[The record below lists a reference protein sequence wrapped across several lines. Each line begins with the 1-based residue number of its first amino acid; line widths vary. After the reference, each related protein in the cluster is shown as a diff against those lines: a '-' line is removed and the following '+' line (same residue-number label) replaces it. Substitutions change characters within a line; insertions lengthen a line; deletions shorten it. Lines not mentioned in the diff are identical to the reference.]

1 MSYLIDG
8 NNLMAQQAGWQR
20 DKPAARRRLLDELA
34 EFVRSKRVSLSV
46 VFDGAPEKFFADG
59 SSYRGVSVFYARAG
73 ADADARI
80 KEMVEA
86 SRERRTL
93 HVITSDRALGEY
105 VRRCGARVVRAED
118 FHRRMSD
125 LSFAA
130 MKRDAMGAPSL
141 EEGRGAVRAGEVND
155 WMRYFGVDA
164 ADDKE

>member
-8 NNLMAQQAGWQR
+8 NNLMAQQTGWQR

-34 EFVRSKRVSLSV
+34 EFMRVKRVSLSV

-59 SSYRGVSVFYARAG
+59 SSYRGVAVFYARAG

-93 HVITSDRALGEY
+93 HVVTSDRVLGEY
-105 VRRCGARVVRAED
+105 VRRCGARVVRAEE
-118 FHRRMSD
+118 FRHRMDD
-125 LSFAA
+125 LSVAV
-130 MKRDAMGAPSL
+130 KRRDATGTSPK
-141 EEGRGAVRAGEVND
+141 EEGRGSVRAGEVND

>member
-1 MSYLIDG
+1 MSYLVDG

-20 DKPAARRRLLDELA
+20 DKLAARRRLLDELA
-34 EFVRSKRVSLSV
+34 EFKRAARVSLSV

-59 SSYRGVSVFYARAG
+59 ASYRGVSVFYAHAG

-80 KEMVEA
+80 KEMVES

-93 HVITSDRALGEY
+93 HVITSDRALGDY
-105 VRRCGARVVRAED
+105 VRRCGARVVRSNE
-118 FHRRMSD
+118 FRRRMND
-125 LSFAA
+125 LSVAN
-130 MKRDAMGAPSL
+130 KTRDATGAPAFD
-141 EEGRGAVRAGEVND
+141 EGRGAVRAGEVGD